1 MTKKVI
7 VSKTFLFIFILSFIV
22 MFKTLFG
29 EENTLIGVT
38 VITATLMFL
47 ERDLTSTLLSNFLK
61 ILSIN
66 VILGSLAFFASQN
79 IWIGL
84 ICNFLS
90 LFMVGYF
97 FNYELRKPMYVP
109 FGLQYLFMVSTPI
122 NLEQLPMRFMS
133 LVFGAAFVILVQ
145 IILNKNKL
153 QKLGEKNISLICDEL
168 KYKIKLLTENKN
180 TNTCDKKIEELS
192 KELKR
197 IIYDNRKEEF
207 YVTEKGINLLNILFS
222 IERISLIL
230 DRYSLN
236 NLGFIE
242 NTLDDL
248 IENKN
253 KILDII
259 NNELN
264 DIKNLLKDDTDLNL
278 LQKLEDI
285 KRNKDLDN
293 SYLYE
298 VYNLEENIYEN
309 IKQYKVNKIKT
320 DANKK
325 LEIPQSFKSISIH
338 KRNFN
343 TESLRFSYALKIGLL
358 TAIAGFIMD
367 YFKLQ
372 DGRWIMFTVFSLTQ
386 TYSENCLT
394 KSEQRVEATLIGSA
408 LFFVLF
414 TIIKD
419 ESIRGLILILAG
431 YMNSYL
437 TNYKYLIICVTVSSL
452 GSAAI
457 ASSPDILVLHRVIYI
472 IIGAIISLL
481 ANRYILPYDAK
492 KGHKDLINIYKN
504 TTKEIVKEIAYYV
517 KDKNNHHIIKNLLLI
532 PTLIEDRLLLVN
544 TMFNDRKEEEFIKT
558 QKRLISDMYNF
569 YISVKKGK
577 IEDGNLINMLR
588 NIDDVSKFTVEE
600 YEDFRDNIINQMKNI
615 NCTNDKIVCENLICI
630 LDETIKIDS
639 KQELQFV

>member
-1 MTKKVI
+1 MTKKVV

-22 MFKTLFG
+22 IFKTVFG

-47 ERDLTSTLLSNFLK
+47 ERDLTSTLLSNFFK

-66 VILGSLAFFASQN
+66 LILGSLAFFASQN
-79 IWIGL
+79 ILIGL
-84 ICNFLS
+84 ICNFLA

-145 IILNKNKL
+145 LILNKNKL
-153 QKLGEKNISLICDEL
+153 QKLGEKNILLICDEL
-168 KYKIKLLTENKN
+168 KYKIKFLKENKN

-222 IERISLIL
+222 LERISLIL
-230 DRYSLN
+230 DRYNLN
-236 NLGFIE
+236 DLGLVE
-242 NTLDDL
+242 NTLDNL

-253 KILDII
+253 KILDTI

-264 DIKNLLKDDTDLNL
+264 DIKSLIKNDTDLNL
-278 LQKLEDI
+278 VQKLEDI
-285 KRNKDLDN
+285 KGKKDLDD

-298 VYNLEENIYEN
+298 IYNLEENIYEN

-320 DANKK
+320 DTNKK
-325 LEIPQSFKSISIH
+325 IEIPQSFKSISIH

-457 ASSPDILVLHRVIYI
+457 ASSPDILVLHRVMYI

-517 KDKNNHHIIKNLLLI
+517 KDKNNHHSIKNLLLI

-577 IEDGNLINMLR
+577 IEDGNLINMLG
-588 NIDDVSKFTVEE
+588 NIDDVSNFTVEE